1 MTSEPADRLAG
12 EYGGPLPP
20 GLAAL
25 GEDQQ
30 VFLAEAIEAARVRQA
45 EALEAAT
52 ENGLGFVPKL
62 LRPAIKKVLF
72 R

>member
-1 MTSEPADRLAG
+1 MSESADTLAQ

-25 GEDQQ
+25 TTEQRQ
-30 VFLAEAIEAARVRQA
+30 LLADAIAAARVRQA